1 MRRWMSPGLTLLLL
15 LASPVLL
22 LGAGDATAGKAT
34 YAKKC
39 ATCHGKQGEG
49 KAAIA
54 KMLKVKLRHLGSKEV
69 QAKSDADLKK
79 VITAGSGKM
88 KPAKGLTDADVA
100 NVVAYVRTL
109 AQK

>member
-1 MRRWMSPGLTLLLL
+1 MKRWMSPGLTLLLL

-54 KMLKVKLRHLGSKEV
+54 KMLKVELRHLGSKEV

-88 KPAKGLTDADVA
+88 KQIGRASCRERV
-100 NVVAYVRTL
+100 
-109 AQK
+109 